1 MTRACS
7 LLAAPFL
14 CLVMAATALAQ
25 ANPLEVI
32 PDDAF
37 GFVVIRD
44 LSDANAKVNKLTEK
58 MQLPLPNVL
67 EMVKQMAGVDQG
79 VDEKGGIA
87 IAALPTDESPFGVFG
102 FVPVTDYQKFIASLT
117 PEDAEAKITK
127 VTLFGQPMLVGRK
140 GNFAVVAMSVE
151 HEALLEQV
159 LASERS
165 VVQTI
170 EPLKAWMEQQQL
182 ALVITPMG
190 KTKLLRTIAAALPT
204 QAQLEADA
212 KAIGPGKTEEPDNDD
227 NNDED
232 KNKSNDDAEPAE
244 NATALAGVG
253 QMFGMF
259 KELLVAADEQLTHLA
274 VGVRIE
280 DNSTLHVAARA
291 LFVPDGKLAAWAKEI
306 KVPAEG
312 LLAGVP
318 PGKYIIAY
326 GGVAASFSPTVQAM
340 INRFSEAGMQ
350 TIGLDEENRKKY
362 SEATEKLSA
371 GKRLSNGVMGM
382 IRPGDSLFE
391 TTISVE
397 HVRNADEHLKNTREA
412 LAVME
417 ASLVKN
423 PESNKGI
430 YTIRDVKVGELDAIE
445 FETDYEALTQLEG
458 KDQAAAAMMQGLLGK
473 MFGRDGKVVMYVAKA
488 NDHVVISAYS
498 KEQLVRGVE
507 HIRSKAAGL
516 DSDGDIAKTTALLPA
531 GAQWVAYASPEG
543 IVQLIGSFA
552 QAMLGAEFKL
562 PAFPASDPI
571 GLAARVNETG
581 LDAEIV
587 LPENVVAGLGQFIGA
602 VGQMFQG
609 GQPLP

>member
-14 CLVMAATALAQ
+14 CLVMAATALGQ
-25 ANPLEVI
+25 ANPLEAI
-32 PDDAF
+32 PEDAL

-44 LSDANAKVNKLTEK
+44 LSDANARVSTLTEK
-58 MQLPLPNVL
+58 MQLPLPDL
-67 EMVKQMAGVDQG
+67 LGMAKQMAGVDQG

-87 IAALPTDESPFGVFG
+87 IAALPTDDSPFGVFG
-102 FVPVTDYQKFIASLT
+102 FVPVTDYPKFIASLA
-117 PEDAEAKITK
+117 PEDADAKITK

-165 VVQTI
+165 VVQTV
-170 EPLKAWMEQQQL
+170 EPLKTWMDQQQL
-182 ALVITPMG
+182 ALVITPAG

-204 QAQLEADA
+204 QEQLEAGA
-212 KAIGPGKTEEPDNDD
+212 KAIDADKNEEQNNDD
-227 NNDED
+227 SDDED
-232 KNKSNDDAEPAE
+232 KNKADDDAEPAE

-274 VGVRIE
+274 AGVRIE
-280 DNSTLHVAARA
+280 DNATLHVAVRA
-291 LFVPDGKLAAWAKEI
+291 VFLPDGKLAAWAKEI
-306 KVPAEG
+306 KIPPEG
-312 LLAGVP
+312 LLAGIP
-318 PGKYIIAY
+318 PGKYVFAY
-326 GGVAASFSPTVQAM
+326 GGVAAQFSPEVQAM
-340 INRFSEAGMQ
+340 INRFSESGMQ
-350 TIGLDEENRKKY
+350 TIGLDEESRKKY
-362 SEATEKLSA
+362 AAATEKLSV
-371 GKRLSNGVMGM
+371 GKRLSGGVMGM
-382 IRPGDSLFE
+382 MRPGDSIFE
-391 TTISVE
+391 TSVSVE
-397 HVRNADEHLKNTREA
+397 HVQSADEHVKNTREA
-412 LAVME
+412 LSLME

-423 PESNKGI
+423 PETKKGM
-430 YTIRDVKVGELDAIE
+430 YALRDVKVGELEVLE
-445 FETDYEALTQLEG
+445 FESDFAALTQLEG
-458 KDQAAAAMMQGLLGK
+458 NDKGGAEMIQGLLGK
-473 MFGRDGKVVMYVAKA
+473 MFGRDGKVRMYIAKA
-488 NDHVVISAYS
+488 NDQVVISAYS

-507 HIRSKAAGL
+507 HVRSGTKGL
-516 DSDGDIAKTTALLPA
+516 EADGDIAKTTAQLPA
-531 GAQWVAYASPEG
+531 GSQWVAYASPEG

-571 GLAARVNETG
+571 GLAARVNESG

-587 LPENVVAGLGQFIGA
+587 LPESVVAGLGQFIGA